1 MSIIAGFHS
10 GHDCSFCI
18 LKDGVP
24 VIHAEL
30 ERYIRLKEPI
40 GDSLKLLF
48 EKYDDY
54 GEIQHFTTGI
64 DIWEGGPHVRF
75 PDTWKKAE
83 EISEKNGGK
92 INIFGHHLSHAA
104 NAFFS
109 SNYDE

>member
-40 GDSLKLLF
+40 DDSVKFLF
-48 EKYDDY
+48 DKYSDFDKIDD
-54 GEIQHFTTGI
+54 FTTGI
-64 DIWEGGPHVRF
+64 DIWEGGVKHRYPESWEKMQRIEENY
-75 PDTWKKAE
+75 WKFNNLK
-83 EISEKNGGK
+83 
-92 INIFGHHLSHAA
+92 
-104 NAFFS
+104 
-109 SNYDE
+109 